1 MHELVKNYEISDKRY
16 ASRIAGEILRFYNS
30 DSNTIFTIMTGEKLI
45 AYADQIG
52 AYSYSSDSDMSHKKT
67 ANWKLVFEEGE
78 KLPEKSEGLRTI
90 CTHLVMMKTYYF
102 YMIDI
107 TMVMRKVTL

>member
-1 MHELVKNYEISDKRY
+1 MFIDHLDKATILHELVKNYEISDKRY

-52 AYSYSSDSDMSHKKT
+52 AYSYSSDSDMSHKK
-67 ANWKLVFEEGE
+67 NCKLEVSF
-78 KLPEKSEGLRTI
+78 
-90 CTHLVMMKTYYF
+90 
-102 YMIDI
+102 
-107 TMVMRKVTL
+107 